1 MSVAGLEDVSKY
13 FRAWNLGDS
22 SGASDETV
30 SAAFTPVQPMWSR
43 VPPCRSVCCDAQ
55 LLFVSSA
62 ILNNN
67 LGILF

>member
-30 SAAFTPVQPMWSR
+30 
-43 VPPCRSVCCDAQ
+43 
-55 LLFVSSA
+55 
-62 ILNNN
+62 
-67 LGILF
+67 